1 MTFGINLRKQR
12 TGADV
17 SLLAYQIS
25 ALLTVPYVV
34 VVSGYLYLVTHRGL
48 LADLFDLGLSALPR
62 WEALGLSWVY
72 RRTSSEVIAYFIM
85 LGLALGAGLLG
96 RLLLRGSRETGL
108 RTRVVMAVLLAA
120 DLVVRLLPLSFNGAF
135 GTVCAV
141 LGFVVRLA
149 CLVLVVLDL
158 RADRRA
164 RREKAEGEQS

>member
-17 SLLAYQIS
+17 CLLIYQIS
-25 ALLTVPYVV
+25 ALLAVPYVV

-62 WEALGLSWVY
+62 WEVLGMSWVY

-85 LGLALGAGLLG
+85 LVLALAAGLLG
-96 RLLLRGSRETGL
+96 RVLLRGSRTKGI
-108 RTRVVMAVLLAA
+108 RTRVVMAALIIA
-120 DLVVRLLPLSFNGAF
+120 DLAVRLLPMHFNAAF

-141 LGFVVRLA
+141 AGFLVRLA
-149 CLVLVVLDL
+149 CLVLLILDL

-164 RREKAEGEQS
+164 RAGEKTEES